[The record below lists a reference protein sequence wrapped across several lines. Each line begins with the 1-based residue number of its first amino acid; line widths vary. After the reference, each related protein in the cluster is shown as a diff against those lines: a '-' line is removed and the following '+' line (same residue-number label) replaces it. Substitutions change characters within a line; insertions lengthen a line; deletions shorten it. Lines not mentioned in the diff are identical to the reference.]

1 MKPNNSKIPRKLRRC
16 LNISE
21 LRAQAKNA
29 LPTPIF
35 DHIEGGSDD
44 EVTLA
49 DNVSAFSKYY
59 LTPRYCSGVDEI
71 DTSTAVMGTKLDWPL
86 IMAPWGG
93 QALINRTG
101 ECGAARAAQNNDMV
115 FCLSSFSS
123 TPLEDV
129 AAATDSDK
137 IFQLQPARSKE
148 LMSDLIV
155 RAKKAGYTA
164 LILTIDNPAHGN
176 RERDIRSGFGI
187 PPAFGLRSWL
197 SVMLH
202 PLWAFSMLGF
212 SLRFA
217 NYDEHMRQP
226 ERDIEWLGGQ
236 LVNKLSWEDVSSL
249 VQEWGGPFAVKGIV
263 SKHDARKAVDAGAT
277 AVIVS
282 NQGARH
288 FDYAPSTLSALK
300 EVVDEVGDEAEVIFD
315 GGIRRG
321 TDIIKALA
329 LGAKACMTAR
339 PFAYGM
345 AAAGEAGVN
354 RAADL
359 VRSEFEKNMVFVG
372 ASSLDDVTEDLIRD
386 RNV

>member
-1 MKPNNSKIPRKLRRC
+1 MNPSNSKLSRKLRQC
-16 LNISE
+16 LNIDE
-21 LRAQAKNA
+21 LRMLAKKS
-29 LPTPIF
+29 LPLPIF
-35 DHIEGGSDD
+35 DHIDGGSDD

-49 DNVSAFSKYY
+49 DNVSVFSKYY
-59 LTPRYCSGVDEI
+59 LTPRYCSGVDKI
-71 DTSTAVMGTKLDWPL
+71 DTSTTVMGTKLDWPL
-86 IMAPWGG
+86 MMAPWGG

-101 ECGAARAAQNNDMV
+101 ECGVARAAQNNDMV

-123 TPLEDV
+123 TPLEEV
-129 AAATDSDK
+129 AEATSAAK

-155 RAKKAGYTA
+155 RAKAAGYTA

-176 RERDIRSGFGI
+176 RERDIRNGFGV
-187 PPAFGLRSWL
+187 PPKFSLRSWL
-197 SVMLH
+197 SVVLH
-202 PLWAFSMLGF
+202 PSWALSMLGF

-217 NYDEHMRQP
+217 NYDEHMMQP
-226 ERDIEWLGGQ
+226 SRDIEWLGGQ
-236 LVNKLSWEDVSSL
+236 LVNTLSWEDVSGL
-249 VQEWGGPFAVKGIV
+249 VKEWDGPFAVKGIV

-300 EVVDEVGDEAEVIFD
+300 EVVDEVGEEAEVIFD

-345 AAAGEAGVN
+345 AAGGEAGVN
-354 RAADL
+354 RAADIL
-359 VRSEFEKNMVFVG
+359 RSEFEKNMIFIG

>member
-1 MKPNNSKIPRKLRRC
+1 M
-16 LNISE
+16 
-21 LRAQAKNA
+21 
-29 LPTPIF
+29 
-35 DHIEGGSDD
+35 
-44 EVTLA
+44 
-49 DNVSAFSKYY
+49 
-59 LTPRYCSGVDEI
+59 
-71 DTSTAVMGTKLDWPL
+71 
-86 IMAPWGG
+86 
-93 QALINRTG
+93 
-101 ECGAARAAQNNDMV
+101 
-115 FCLSSFSS
+115 
-123 TPLEDV
+123 
-129 AAATDSDK
+129 
-137 IFQLQPARSKE
+137 
-148 LMSDLIV
+148 
-155 RAKKAGYTA
+155 
-164 LILTIDNPAHGN
+164 
-176 RERDIRSGFGI
+176 
-187 PPAFGLRSWL
+187 
-197 SVMLH
+197 
-202 PLWAFSMLGF
+202 
-212 SLRFA
+212 
-217 NYDEHMRQP
+217 
-226 ERDIEWLGGQ
+226 
-236 LVNKLSWEDVSSL
+236 
-249 VQEWGGPFAVKGIV
+249 KGIV

-359 VRSEFEKNMVFVG
+359 LRSEFEKNMVFVG